1 MSHHSKILWVKSA
14 MSTSLHETL
23 IPWTCLNINIVIVV
37 NYLSRIMT
45 IATRVRQEIYLI
57 RYYWW
62 RLLLTIAF
70 MFYMCLVVSRNVAFM
85 RHYKISHYVTNEN
98 ASFVRIWI
106 LEDIGF
112 QIIPNWSHNKLAKD
126 FNEIINAAL
135 IASIGVFCIVTL
147 FLEKAR
153 VQKIF
158 ATNVVVRFVYC
169 YTTMNILRP
178 FVYLPTSLPGSASHC
193 TNATIT
199 DETKPKNVYEV
210 FTSWWLHWCNEM
222 LIRGNLWVSIPG
234 STSHCTNAT
243 ITDETKPKNVYEV
256 FTSMEYSKNCGD
268 LVYSGHMAGFVSGCC
283 VVIYYTHKLFRC
295 DHTNNNKKRRR
306 WYTSWPTL
314 GIIVLCILGMI
325 AQALLAIGTRQHYT
339 VDIVVGIIVGYW
351 NFIWHLYVL
360 RPNDMEVP
368 VEQSTTRSNNG
379 EINYGITDIK
389 TV

>member
-1 MSHHSKILWVKSA
+1 

-85 RHYKISHYVTNEN
+85 RHYKISHYVTNQN

-135 IASIGVFCIVTL
+135 ISSIGVFCIVTL

-178 FVYLPTSLPGSASHC
+178 FVYLPTSLPGSA
-193 TNATIT
+193 
-199 DETKPKNVYEV
+199 
-210 FTSWWLHWCNEM
+210 
-222 LIRGNLWVSIPG
+222 
-234 STSHCTNAT
+234 SHCTNAT

>member
-1 MSHHSKILWVKSA
+1 

-85 RHYKISHYVTNEN
+85 RHYKISHYVTNQN

-153 VQKIF
+153 VQKNI
-158 ATNVVVRFVYC
+158 C
-169 YTTMNILRP
+169 YQRC
-178 FVYLPTSLPGSASHC
+178 GSFC
-193 TNATIT
+193 VLLYN
-199 DETKPKNVYEV
+199 
-210 FTSWWLHWCNEM
+210 NEHFKA
-222 LIRGNLWVSIPG
+222 I
-234 STSHCTNAT
+234 
-243 ITDETKPKNVYEV
+243 
-256 FTSMEYSKNCGD
+256 
-268 LVYSGHMAGFVSGCC
+268 C
-283 VVIYYTHKLFRC
+283 VLTHKSPRISISLHKC
-295 DHTNNNKKRRR
+295 NHH
-306 WYTSWPTL
+306 
-314 GIIVLCILGMI
+314 G
-325 AQALLAIGTRQHYT
+325 
-339 VDIVVGIIVGYW
+339 
-351 NFIWHLYVL
+351 
-360 RPNDMEVP
+360 
-368 VEQSTTRSNNG
+368 
-379 EINYGITDIK
+379 
-389 TV
+389 

>member
-1 MSHHSKILWVKSA
+1 MSA
-14 MSTSLHETL
+14 TL
-23 IPWTCLNINIVIVV
+23 ISESIIRYTCLNINVVIAI
-37 NYLSRIMT
+37 NYLTRIMT
-45 IATRVRQEIYLI
+45 IATRIRQEIYLI
-57 RYYWW
+57 KYYWW
-62 RLLLTIAF
+62 RLLLTIGF

-85 RHYKISHYVTNEN
+85 RHYKISHYVNNQN

-126 FNEIINAAL
+126 LNEIINAAL
-135 IASIGVFCIVTL
+135 LLSIGIFCIVTL
-147 FLEKAR
+147 FMKKAK

-158 ATNVVVRFVYC
+158 ATNIIVRLVYC

-199 DETKPKNVYEV
+199 DETKPKNVYE
-210 FTSWWLHWCNEM
+210 
-222 LIRGNLWVSIPG
+222 I
-234 STSHCTNAT
+234 
-243 ITDETKPKNVYEV
+243 

-283 VVIYYTHKLFRC
+283 VVIYYTHRLFSC
-295 DHTNNNKKRRR
+295 DHTNNNVRKRPR

-314 GIIVLCILGMI
+314 GIILLCIFGMM

-339 VDIVVGIIVGYW
+339 VDIVVGLIVGYW

-360 RPNDMEVP
+360 RPNDMDVP
-368 VEQSTTRSNNG
+368 SQNSSSSG
-379 EINYGITDIK
+379 EINYGADECKETYSVK
-389 TV
+389 YV